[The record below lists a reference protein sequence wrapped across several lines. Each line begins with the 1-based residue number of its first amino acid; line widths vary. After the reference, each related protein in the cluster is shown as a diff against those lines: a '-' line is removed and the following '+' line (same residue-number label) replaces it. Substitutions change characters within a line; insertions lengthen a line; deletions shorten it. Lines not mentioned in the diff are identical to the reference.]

1 MLKRP
6 IQLALLLCTAWL
18 SLGAAQA
25 AELTMFSRDDF
36 QGRDV
41 TIRDTVS
48 NLTALGFNDKAG
60 SMIIRSGRW
69 EVCQHAD
76 FRGDCRTLGPGEYRD
91 LHRLNN
97 NISSVREVRG
107 GGRDDDRG
115 GDRGGDRERDRD
127 RDQRAP
133 GVTLYADG
141 DMNGRAVNL
150 RGDVSNFQQLG
161 FNDQARSMVI
171 HGGSW
176 EMCVHADFGG
186 ECRLF
191 GPGEHR
197 RLDRAFR
204 NAISSA
210 RLVREGGHGQG
221 RDRDRNRRDGGVEL
235 FGMTGFAGERM
246 SVRDEMRN
254 LSESGF
260 NDRAGSLIVYGGQWE
275 FCQHAEFR
283 GQCLTYGPGRYDRL
297 GSLHNQISS
306 IRRVR

>member
-6 IQLALLLCTAWL
+6 IQIALLLCTAWL

-25 AELTMFSRDDF
+25 AELTMFARDDF

-91 LHRLNN
+91 LHRMAN

-107 GGRDDDRG
+107 GGRDDERG
-115 GDRGGDRERDRD
+115 NGRGNGRDNPRGT
-127 RDQRAP
+127 P
-133 GVTLYADG
+133 GLTLFSDG
-141 DMNGRAVNL
+141 DMNGRAVTL
-150 RGDVSNFQQLG
+150 RGDVNNLQQLG
-161 FNDQARSMVI
+161 FNDQAQSMVI
-171 HGGSW
+171 LGGSW
-176 EMCVHADFGG
+176 ELCVHADFGG
-186 ECRLF
+186 ECRVF
-191 GPGEHR
+191 GPGEHP
-197 RLDRAFR
+197 RLERNFR
-204 NAISSA
+204 NAVSSA
-210 RLVREGGHGQG
+210 RMVREGGQG
-221 RDRDRNRRDGGVEL
+221 RDRNRRDGGVEL
-235 FGMTGFAGERM
+235 FGNQGFGGERL

>member
-1 MLKRP
+1 MLKCP
-6 IQLALLLCTAWL
+6 IKLALFLCSAWL
-18 SLGAAQA
+18 SLGAAHS
-25 AELTMFSRDDF
+25 AELTMFARDDF
-36 QGRDV
+36 KGRDV

-48 NLTALGFNDKAG
+48 NLNSLGFNDRAG

-97 NISSVREVRG
+97 NISSVREVRA
-107 GGRDDDRG
+107 GGRDDERHEPRNPG
-115 GDRGGDRERDRD
+115 GG
-127 RDQRAP
+127 P
-133 GVTLYADG
+133 GVTLFSDS
-141 DMNGRAVNL
+141 DMNGRSVNL
-150 RGDVSNFQQLG
+150 HGDVNNFQHLG
-161 FNDQARSMVI
+161 FNDQTKSMVI
-171 HGGSW
+171 QGGIW

-186 ECRLF
+186 ECRVF

-197 RLDRAFR
+197 RLDRNFR
-204 NAISSA
+204 SAISSA
-210 RLVREGGHGQG
+210 RMVREGGHGQG
-221 RDRDRNRRDGGVEL
+221 RDRNRRDGGVEL

-246 SVRDEMRN
+246 TVRDEMRD
-254 LSESGF
+254 LSQTGF

-275 FCQHAEFR
+275 FCQHAEYR

-297 GSLHNQISS
+297 GSLHKQISS

>member
-6 IQLALLLCTAWL
+6 IKLALLLCTAWL
-18 SLGAAQA
+18 SMGAAQA
-25 AELTMFSRDDF
+25 AELTMFARDDF
-36 QGRDV
+36 KGRDV

-48 NLTALGFNDKAG
+48 NLNSLGFNDQAG

-107 GGRDDDRG
+107 GGRDDERNRDEPRNPG
-115 GDRGGDRERDRD
+115 GG
-127 RDQRAP
+127 P
-133 GVTLYADG
+133 GVTLYSDS
-141 DMNGRAVNL
+141 DMNGRSVNL
-150 RGDVSNFQQLG
+150 RGDVNNFQHLG
-161 FNDQARSMVI
+161 FNDQTKSMVI
-171 HGGSW
+171 QGGTW

-197 RLDRAFR
+197 RLDRNFR
-204 NAISSA
+204 SAISSA
-210 RLVREGGHGQG
+210 RMVREGGHG
-221 RDRDRNRRDGGVEL
+221 RDRNRRDGGVEL

-246 SVRDEMRN
+246 TVKDEMRD
-254 LSESGF
+254 LSQTGF

-275 FCQHAEFR
+275 FCQHAEYR